1 MSTSQRPLPSAGGPL
16 YLTDGGMETTLI
28 FRQGFDLPEFSSL
41 VMMTTPD
48 KRAAVADY
56 AETYF
61 DIARKAGLGM
71 VIETATWR
79 ASPDW
84 TTRIGFHG
92 LGDLADANRQAVE
105 LLADVR
111 GKARYEA
118 VDIIISGCIGPRG
131 DGYDAGS
138 IMSADEAEAYH
149 AWQVGILSETSADV
163 ISGLTMTNIAEAI
176 GLARAAKAAGCR
188 SVISFTVETDG
199 RLPTGDTLARAIAE
213 VDAATHHAPAYYMVN
228 CAHPI
233 HLAGSLDLPA
243 GLRQRLRGIRAN
255 ASKCSHAEL
264 DAMETLDDG
273 DPLELGG
280 EMATICAA
288 NSNLRVFGG
297 CCGTDDRHIAAMA
310 VELRRLT
317 AGGATAPAA
326 PAA

>member
-1 MSTSQRPLPSAGGPL
+1 MSTSQRPLPSMDGPL
-16 YLTDGGMETTLI
+16 YVTDGGMETTLI

-138 IMSADEAEAYH
+138 IMSAD
-149 AWQVGILSETSADV
+149 
-163 ISGLTMTNIAEAI
+163 
-176 GLARAAKAAGCR
+176 
-188 SVISFTVETDG
+188 
-199 RLPTGDTLARAIAE
+199 
-213 VDAATHHAPAYYMVN
+213 
-228 CAHPI
+228 
-233 HLAGSLDLPA
+233 
-243 GLRQRLRGIRAN
+243 
-255 ASKCSHAEL
+255 
-264 DAMETLDDG
+264 
-273 DPLELGG
+273 
-280 EMATICAA
+280 
-288 NSNLRVFGG
+288 
-297 CCGTDDRHIAAMA
+297 
-310 VELRRLT
+310 
-317 AGGATAPAA
+317 
-326 PAA
+326 